1 MVCILEIIY
10 KSPKD
15 KRTEIIDNHFDFDKI
30 KSHNSIYFDSKD
42 ICDHILNIICYE
54 EYDIEKMRIK
64 FNKYISNL
72 KEGKLSSIFIVPYKV
87 IRKEKGQPSYETEK
101 YYESGCRKYSGYITH
116 YEFHP
121 YVVSKEIDNIKIDII
136 SKEINLFFD
145 FKEGKKISSFYWD
158 WENENDFYDYLRYN
172 VLSDHC
178 NIISQC
184 EKLHKEDMYD
194 YDFPL

>member
-1 MVCILEIIY
+1 MVCILEILY
-10 KSPKD
+10 KSPND
-15 KRTEIIDNHFDFDKI
+15 KRADIIDKHFDFDKI
-30 KSHNSIYFDSKD
+30 KAQKSIYYDSKD
-42 ICDHILNIICYE
+42 VCNEIINLICKQ

-87 IRKEKGQPSYETEK
+87 TRKEKGEPSYETEK
-101 YYESGCRKYSGYITH
+101 YYESGCRKYRGYITH

-121 YVVSKEIDNIKIDII
+121 YVVSKEIDNIKIDRI

-145 FKEGKKISSFYWD
+145 FKEGKKISSSY

-172 VLSDHC
+172 VLGDHC
-178 NIISQC
+178 AIISDC
-184 EKLHKEDMYD
+184 EKFIEDMYNF
-194 YDFPL
+194 DFPY